1 MEIDDSRSQYQAR
14 RPVTN
19 IGGRKERY
27 FEDDDPSEL
36 MLEGSLFDGATELT
50 REQRAHGAMRY
61 EEKTPTEYYDSE
73 YYDSEEEREM
83 EAQQ

>member
-1 MEIDDSRSQYQAR
+1 
-14 RPVTN
+14 
-19 IGGRKERY
+19 
-27 FEDDDPSEL
+27 
-36 MLEGSLFDGATELT
+36 
-50 REQRAHGAMRY
+50 MRY